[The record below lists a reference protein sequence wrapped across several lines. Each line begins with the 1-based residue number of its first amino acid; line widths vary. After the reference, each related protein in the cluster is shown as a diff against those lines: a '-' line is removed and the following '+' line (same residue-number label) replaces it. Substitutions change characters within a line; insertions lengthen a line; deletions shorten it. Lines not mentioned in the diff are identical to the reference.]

1 MPEGNNPN
9 MQMTKRE
16 RNAANNANTIKNAA
30 EVASK
35 TNNPYAKAIGE
46 GIKAADK
53 MSGGKTTEMLG
64 KQMERANRLS
74 GPAGRK
80 LQKASNRLSESG
92 MGDRIG
98 DAARKSGNPAQGG
111 IGNKPNDKGKSMSG
125 NIPNLESGTQ
135 NETKNDVEDTADA
148 GDSSFK
154 LSNKVVKIGLIAC
167 ACIFP
172 IIIICVCFIGASQTY
187 ITAID
192 LGTAD
197 SLTNSEVEDKINKK
211 QDDES
216 EDLDEEIKDDHENL
230 AFDINL
236 NNSKLNLFRNS
247 KLNVLTV
254 QRTSQT
260 YLRRKYNEASIDL
273 IEDFYP
279 TVSDYSKTYDE
290 NLVYDFFYKMY
301 KLNES
306 YKTNYN
312 VDLDLPL
319 LMATLNLQSQD
330 KNVIFTSNLGDLYR
344 TDNVKDMPLDEL
356 DYYYDWSSY
365 KTSKNNSE
373 HDMEILAQNMVSE
386 KTGEE
391 CTKPAQDGKCYAID
405 NAKYKEFL
413 KQFLEK
419 KYYLE
424 GEYDFE
430 DSGNEDFDSQPA
442 TGDFRKWTQCGQSWS
457 SIVVPNSNKTMC
469 QIGCLITSISIQIA
483 RSGTAIVTEAINPGI
498 AVKKFNFAAGGNL
511 YWHSPSNLAP
521 NFHYYA
527 NISLIGM
534 NKKAIVD
541 KLTSY
546 DPSRYYIILGVGKIS
561 RNELHHFVAFDY
573 ADKSNNK
580 IYIMDPAGIQYSDLY
595 ERYRLYEAHI
605 YEKKD

>member
-319 LMATLNLQSQD
+319 LINENSISKLYLNFSDPWPQNGYRKRRLVHPIHLEVFEKLLVDGGQL
-330 KNVIFTSNLGDLYR
+330 IFK
-344 TDNVKDMPLDEL
+344 TDNFKLFEMAVNNFKVRNYEITFISY
-356 DYYYDWSSY
+356 DYQ
-365 KTSKNNSE
+365 T
-373 HDMEILAQNMVSE
+373 
-386 KTGEE
+386 
-391 CTKPAQDGKCYAID
+391 ID
-405 NAKYKEFL
+405 
-413 KQFLEK
+413 
-419 KYYLE
+419 
-424 GEYDFE
+424 
-430 DSGNEDFDSQPA
+430 
-442 TGDFRKWTQCGQSWS
+442 GDF
-457 SIVVPNSNKTMC
+457 
-469 QIGCLITSISIQIA
+469 
-483 RSGTAIVTEAINPGI
+483 VTEYEARFRSQGLPIHRI
-498 AVKKFNFAAGGNL
+498 AVN
-511 YWHSPSNLAP
+511 
-521 NFHYYA
+521 
-527 NISLIGM
+527 
-534 NKKAIVD
+534 V
-541 KLTSY
+541 
-546 DPSRYYIILGVGKIS
+546 
-561 RNELHHFVAFDY
+561 
-573 ADKSNNK
+573 
-580 IYIMDPAGIQYSDLY
+580 
-595 ERYRLYEAHI
+595 
-605 YEKKD
+605 KKDALKPWGEASK